1 MAYVRLRRLIGL
13 HPLSIVP
20 AIAGR
25 RGLDAGLSMIDVT
38 AADETSDDARARAN
52 VWRLAA
58 AQALT
63 GANSAVIFAT
73 GSIVGASLA
82 PSVSLATVPL
92 SMYVLGLA
100 AGTLPTGAIS
110 RAYGR
115 RTAFIIGTFCGTL
128 TGALGAWAIL
138 HSSFWLF
145 CGATFLGGLYGAV
158 AQSYRFAAA
167 DGASAA
173 FRPKA
178 VSWVMAGG
186 VFAGVLGPQLVQWTM
201 DIWPPYLFAFSFVMQ
216 ALVALVAMAVLSGV
230 DAPKPAAADLHGG
243 RPLLEIARQPRF
255 IAAALCGVIAYPM
268 MNLVM
273 TSAPLAMKMCGLT
286 VSDSNFG
293 IQWHIVA
300 MYGPSFFTGSLIARF
315 GAPRIVALGLA
326 LEAVAAMIGLSGI
339 TAPHFWATLFVLG
352 VGWNFAFVGASAL
365 VLETHRPQERNKVQ
379 AFNDFLVFG
388 MMAIG
393 SFSSGQLLAHYG
405 WNAVNW
411 VVFAGAARP
420 CRAVAGV
427 ICQAA
432 GEIARGGRDSG
443 PEHVGTF
450 RKNVPRL
457 PARTCPTISCCQLL
471 TLRPA
476 SK

>member
-1 MAYVRLRRLIGL
+1 MPML
-13 HPLSIVP
+13 
-20 AIAGR
+20 
-25 RGLDAGLSMIDVT
+25 DVT
-38 AADETSDDARARAN
+38 SAHEIAADARVRAN
-52 VWRLAA
+52 VVRLAA

-73 GSIVGASLA
+73 GSIVGATLA
-82 PSVSLATVPL
+82 PSISLATVPL

-115 RTAFIIGTFCGTL
+115 RTAFVIGTGCGVL
-128 TGALGAWAIL
+128 TGLLGAFAIL
-138 HSSFWLF
+138 RGSFWLF

-158 AQSYRFAAA
+158 SQSYRFAAA
-167 DGASAA
+167 DGASPG

-178 VSWVMAGG
+178 VSLVMAGG

-201 DIWPPYLFAFSFVMQ
+201 DVWPPYLFAFSFVVQ
-216 ALVALVAMAVLSGV
+216 AVVALVAMAIVAGV
-230 DAPKPAAADLHGG
+230 DAPKPAPADLHGG

-273 TSAPLAMKMCGLT
+273 TSAPLAMKICGLT

-315 GAPRIVALGLA
+315 GAPKIVAIGLLLEAAAASIGLA
-326 LEAVAAMIGLSGI
+326 GI
-339 TAPHFWATLFVLG
+339 TAMHFWATLIVLG
-352 VGWNFAFVGASAL
+352 VGWNFAFIGASAL
-365 VLETHRPQERNKVQ
+365 VLETHRPQERNKLQ

-388 MMAIG
+388 MMALG

-405 WNAVNW
+405 WSMLNLVVSPPVLLGLAVLSLAS
-411 VVFAGAARP
+411 FARR
-420 CRAVAGV
+420 RAKL
-427 ICQAA
+427 QAA
-432 GEIARGGRDSG
+432 DEIPG
-443 PEHVGTF
+443 
-450 RKNVPRL
+450 
-457 PARTCPTISCCQLL
+457 PTI
-471 TLRPA
+471 
-476 SK
+476 